1 MSKLLNQTKLKFP
14 HYLSK
19 LLQLFVRVVRCFFLS
34 NLLHVFLADP
44 NQVNAMFD
52 QDFKTDSTDS
62 THITDSTDSMD
73 STDSTDS
80 TDWTFQDT
88 CVGQLRNS
96 CDVFIFLY
104 FYIALKILSLGWFFG
119 EVLCSME
126 RRSHSNHPPSQ
137 VQYIPQPTR
146 LKSSSNLDFVLFRST
161 IFCLRTK

>member
-52 QDFKTDSTDS
+52 QDFKTDSTD
-62 THITDSTDSMD
+62 
-73 STDSTDS
+73 
-80 TDWTFQDT
+80 WTFQDT

-96 CDVFIFLY
+96 CDVFICLY

>member
-1 MSKLLNQTKLKFP
+1 MSVIDWVTNVFLLLSKLPNQTKLKFP

-19 LLQLFVRVVRCFFLS
+19 LLQLFVRVVRCLFLS

-52 QDFKTDSTDS
+52 QDIKTDSTDL
-62 THITDSTDSMD
+62 
-73 STDSTDS
+73 
-80 TDWTFQDT
+80 TFQDT

-96 CDVFIFLY
+96 CDVFICLY
-104 FYIALKILSLGWFFG
+104 FYIAMKILSLGCFFG

-146 LKSSSNLDFVLFRST
+146 LKSSSNLDSVFFGST
-161 IFCLRTK
+161 IFWFWTKWICI

>member
-1 MSKLLNQTKLKFP
+1 MLNQTKLKFP

-62 THITDSTDSMD
+62 TDSADSTDSMD
-73 STDSTDS
+73 STD
-80 TDWTFQDT
+80 WTSQDT

-96 CDVFIFLY
+96 CDVFICLY